1 MTVQDGQKESV
12 KPIKR
17 KDLVVRFIRDA
28 TKKGEYFVRITM
40 PNNDSKSSNLNMHD
54 ELPGGEVKWIPVLDI

>member
-1 MTVQDGQKESV
+1 MQDGQKESV

-40 PNNDSKSSNLNMHD
+40 PNNDNKSSNLNIHD
-54 ELPGGEVKWIPVLDI
+54 ELLPGGEVKWIPVLDI